1 MEPARDR
8 VPAAGS
14 FATVDFNALLTDR
27 FHFGQRDITL
37 TFDGVNTPRNV
48 GKYVGLPLLTAD
60 RTCILCRQH

>member
-1 MEPARDR
+1 MEPAPDR
-8 VPAAGS
+8 FPAAGS
-14 FATVDFNALLTDR
+14 FATVDFDALLADR

-37 TFDGVNTPRNV
+37 TFDCVNTPRNF